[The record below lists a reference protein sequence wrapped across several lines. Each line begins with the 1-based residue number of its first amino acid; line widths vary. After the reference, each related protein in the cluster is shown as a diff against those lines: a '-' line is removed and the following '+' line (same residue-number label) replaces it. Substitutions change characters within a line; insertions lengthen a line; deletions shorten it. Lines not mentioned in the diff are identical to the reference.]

1 MYRIKEITL
10 HNFKFFYGNRVIDF
24 DRKHI
29 LLYGENGSGKS
40 SIYWA
45 LYTFFQS
52 VFKSDVR
59 QVQKYF
65 LPITRNEESLKNRYA
80 GDAEDSYIEILFEN
94 EPSDPR
100 LKRISNTTVNT
111 RTDNF
116 IKEITLTSDLID
128 YKSIF
133 NIYNFT
139 NKSKVKLFGYFE
151 KHLLPFVNLRTPLT
165 KHDGTVISTNLEVW
179 WDHLKIGL
187 DPYPGIY
194 DLEYIHFQNLIS
206 IFNTDFDFYLMKI
219 TETANNYLKYRFK
232 EDFQIEFVYQN
243 CTYNDFNTYNK
254 GRNKKTLPPEI
265 FLDAWLIDSN
275 LDETSRKITRVHTF
289 LNEARLSS
297 IALAIRMAI
306 LKEKFIKELPKIL
319 ILDDLLLSLDMG
331 NREIVLSIIL
341 EEYLNDYQLI
351 ILTHDRVFFQSALSY
366 IKVTHAA
373 ALKRKGEQNK
383 ATLDDAYLD
392 HWKIFELYEATL
404 IDGKRI
410 PSITTHKSYL
420 QKALYY
426 FNDVENI
433 DYNACGNN
441 LRSALEEV
449 LKEIIPSKFLRQED
463 GQPIAVTSQT
473 LGTLIVKC
481 TDFFNHLGFNVIL
494 LEKLDR
500 YRERALNQ
508 TSHYNPKSNYFKKEL
523 QDTFEIINELKKYRF
538 DTVIEKNS
546 LIQLSIYS
554 NSGEE
559 YIYTFKTLDDIC
571 LYLEPTINA
580 ESFYCVND
588 RRIYAVIGMSH
599 NGKSD
604 IFNPQP
610 ICRNKTLNELY
621 EETITALEA
630 RVGEQCLKEADM
642 SIVFKNISG
651 RSLEELKSY

>member
-10 HNFKFFYGNRVIDF
+10 NNFKFFYGNRTLDF
-24 DRKHI
+24 ERKHI

-65 LPITRNEESLKNRYA
+65 LPITRSEESLKNRYA
-80 GDAEDSYIEILFEN
+80 SDDEDSYIEILFEN

-100 LKRISNTTVNT
+100 VKRISNTTVNT
-111 RTDNF
+111 RTDDF
-116 IKEITLTSDLID
+116 IKGITLTSDLID
-128 YKSIF
+128 YKSVF

-151 KHLLPFVNLRTPLT
+151 KHLLPFINLKTPLT
-165 KHDGTVISTNLEVW
+165 KVDGTRVSPNLEVW
-179 WDHLKIGL
+179 WNHLKAGL

-194 DLEYIHFQNLIS
+194 DPEYTHFQNLVS
-206 IFNTDFDFYLMKI
+206 TFNTDFDFYLKKI

-243 CTYNDFNTYNK
+243 CTYNDFNTHNK

-265 FLDAWLIDSN
+265 FLEAWLIDPN
-275 LDETSRKITRVHTF
+275 LDEASRKITRVHTF

-306 LKEKFIKELPKIL
+306 LKEKFVKELPKIL

-366 IKVTHAA
+366 IKVTHATE
-373 ALKRKGEQNK
+373 LKKQGEQNK
-383 ATLDDAYLD
+383 AVLDDAYLKY
-392 HWKIFELYEATL
+392 WKVFELYEATQN
-404 IDGKRI
+404 DGKRI

-420 QKALYY
+420 QKALHY

-449 LKEIIPSKFLRQED
+449 LREIIPSKFLRQED
-463 GQPIAVTSQT
+463 GQPIPITSQT
-473 LGTLIVKC
+473 LNILIVKC
-481 TDFFNHLGFNVIL
+481 TDFFDHLGFEVAL
-494 LEKLDR
+494 LERLDR

-523 QDTFEIINELKKYRF
+523 QDTFEIINELKRYRF
-538 DTVIEKNS
+538 DTVIKKDS

-554 NSGEE
+554 TSGVE
-559 YIYTFKTLDDIC
+559 YIYTFKPLDSIC
-571 LYLEPTINA
+571 LYLEPSVGA
-580 ESFYCVND
+580 KSFYCLND
-588 RRIYAVIGMSH
+588 KRTYAVVGMSNNNQTDLFRPH
-599 NGKSD
+599 K
-604 IFNPQP
+604 
-610 ICRNKTLNELY
+610 ICNNKTLNELY
-621 EETITALEA
+621 NETINGLE
-630 RVGEQCLKEADM
+630 RCIGEPCLREIDM
-642 SIVFKNISG
+642 CNVFKNIFG
-651 RSLEELKSY
+651 RSLEELKTY